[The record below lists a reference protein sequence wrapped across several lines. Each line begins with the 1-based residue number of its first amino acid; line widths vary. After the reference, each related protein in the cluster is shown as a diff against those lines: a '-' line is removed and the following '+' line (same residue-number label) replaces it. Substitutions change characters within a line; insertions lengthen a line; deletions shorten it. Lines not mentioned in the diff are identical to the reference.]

1 MITATDVT
9 KSYTAGDRSLPVLRG
24 VTTAIP
30 DGAFSVI
37 LGPSGS
43 GKSTLL
49 YLLGALEAPDSGR
62 VELDGRDL
70 VSMPEEERDA
80 LRRDEIGF
88 VFQAFNLLSNL
99 TAVDNVLVPKIPTGV
114 STADRAR
121 ASELLD
127 RVGLGDRLDHRPG
140 QLSGG
145 EQQRVAIVR
154 ALFKNPRYVFA
165 DEPTGE
171 LDSAR
176 GAEIVNL
183 LREVQAESGATVV
196 VVTHDRRYLRDDD
209 LLLQMQDGVL
219 QETAGTPA

>member
-1 MITATDVT
+1 MIACHDVT
-9 KSYTAGDRSLPVLRG
+9 KSYRAGSRSLPVLRG
-24 VTTAIP
+24 VTAEVP
-30 DGAFSVI
+30 DGSFAVI

-49 YLLGALEAPDSGR
+49 YLLGALEEPDSGR
-62 VELDGRDL
+62 VELDGRDVTRL
-70 VSMPEEERDA
+70 SETDRDA
-80 LRRDEIGF
+80 LRRGEVGF
-88 VFQAFNLLSNL
+88 VFQSFNLLSNL
-99 TAVDNVLVPKIPTGV
+99 TAVENVLVPQIPAGV
-114 STADRAR
+114 SAADRTR
-121 ASELLD
+121 ASELLT

-154 ALFKNPRYVFA
+154 ALFKGPRYVFA

-176 GAEIVNL
+176 GAEIVDL

-196 VVTHDRRYLRDDD
+196 VVTHDRRYLRDSD
-209 LLLQMQDGVL
+209 LLLEMNDGVL
-219 QETAGTPA
+219 QTA